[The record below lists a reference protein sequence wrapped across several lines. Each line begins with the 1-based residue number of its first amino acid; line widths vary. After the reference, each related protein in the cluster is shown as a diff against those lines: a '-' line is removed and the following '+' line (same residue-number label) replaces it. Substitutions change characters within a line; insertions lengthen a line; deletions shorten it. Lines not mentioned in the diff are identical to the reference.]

1 MRNMQLKIVLVFV
14 CFQSSAYA
22 QEDMPNSSANV
33 DGMWGFKAPVH
44 YEILP
49 RPANH
54 SNKGQPNTYAAPLRK
69 IESTPTQQYAYGWFG
84 AKPSPHWYRQFGHQ
98 KAYTQWTLR

>member
-1 MRNMQLKIVLVFV
+1 MRNMQSKIVLVFV
-14 CFQSSAYA
+14 CFISSACA
-22 QEDMPNSSANV
+22 QDEIANSSNYV

-49 RPANH
+49 RPATH
-54 SNKGQPNTYAAPLRK
+54 SHKSQPNAFVAPVRK
-69 IESTPTQQYAYGWFG
+69 IESTPNQQYAYGWFG